1 MFFFIHCA
9 SRFFHIIAQF
19 MPRTYLFFVS
29 VSLKRPR
36 GGFSRFFLHFY
47 FLFPANFWSFWFFD

>member
-1 MFFFIHCA
+1 
-9 SRFFHIIAQF
+9 

-36 GGFSRFFLHFY
+36 GGFSRFFLHFL
-47 FLFPANFWSFWFFD
+47 FLISCKFLVVLVFRLTAVNFWRYANFS

>member
-1 MFFFIHCA
+1 
-9 SRFFHIIAQF
+9 

-36 GGFSRFFLHFY
+36 GGFNRFFLHFY
-47 FLFPANFWSFWFFD
+47 FLFPANFRSFWFFD